1 MMQMIKVRGTQNEVK
16 PIEFNVDT
24 VYIRDS
30 IIRVN
35 TDDFNGWEYNEQQY
49 KIREYLEKVSKEN
62 SDLTI
67 QNSDLMFESAML
79 QSQLSEVKN
88 ENADITLRVAMLEMG
103 GAI

>member
-1 MMQMIKVRGTQNEVK
+1 MIKVRGTQNEVK

-49 KIREYLEKVSKEN
+49 EIREYLEKVSKEN

-67 QNSDLMFESAML
+67 QNSDLILESAIL
-79 QSQLSEVKN
+79 QSQLLEVQN
-88 ENADITLRVAMLEMG
+88 ENADITLRLAMLEMG
-103 GAI
+103 GVK

>member
-1 MMQMIKVRGTQNEVK
+1 MIKVRGTQNEVK

-88 ENADITLRVAMLEMG
+88 ENADITLRLAMLEMG